1 MRLLPPIAYSGLTL
15 PSPRNSVDKQGVITS
30 EAEVLVDG
38 GPEIVAE
45 RPFTPELGW
54 R

>member
-15 PSPRNSVDKQGVITS
+15 PRPRNSVDKQGVITS